1 MEFYLNKIVTRNIF
15 TMLKRKGKLLMRI
28 FSIRQRILPLLVII
42 SFISVNVAL
51 AAALPPQVDAE
62 AAVLMVAGTN
72 KMLLEKNASGIM
84 YPASTTKIMT
94 LITAIEKG
102 DPNSIVT
109 VSTKASA
116 CDGSSLEL
124 SAGDKLTLRNAETG
138 MMLVS
143 GNDAAE
149 AIAEQVAGS
158 IPAFVDMMNIN
169 AVNIGA
175 KNTHFSNPHGLPDPA
190 NHYTTAYDLA
200 LIASYAMQ
208 NPDFVKIVSTREYD
222 VNFINRNPSHVTN
235 TNKLL
240 KTYPGFNGIKTGYTD
255 AAGDCLV
262 AGANRKGVQLIAVL
276 LNDDYRWTD
285 ATKLLDYGFQQLGL

>member
-1 MEFYLNKIVTRNIF
+1 MMTN
-15 TMLKRKGKLLMRI
+15 
-28 FSIRQRILPLLVII
+28 FSIRFRIVPLLLII
-42 SFISVNVAL
+42 IAVWVNVAL
-51 AAALPPQVDAE
+51 AATVVTPPPQVEAE
-62 AAVLMVAGTN
+62 AAVLMVGGTN
-72 KMLLEKNASGIM
+72 QVLFAKNPYGTM

-94 LITAIEKG
+94 LITALEKG

-109 VSTKASA
+109 VSSSAAA

-124 SAGDKLTLRNAETG
+124 NAGDRLTLRNAETG

-149 AIAEQVAGS
+149 AIAANVAGS
-158 IPAFVDMMNIN
+158 IPAFVDMMNAN
-169 AVNIGA
+169 AIRIGA
-175 KNTHFSNPHGLPDPA
+175 RNTHFSNPHGLPDPV

-208 NPDFVKIVSTREYD
+208 NPDFVRIVSTREYD
-222 VNFINRNPSHVTN
+222 VNFLNRSSSHVTN

-240 KTYPGFNGIKTGYTD
+240 KTYPGINGIKTGYTND
-255 AAGDCLV
+255 AGDCLV
-262 AGANRKGVQLIAVL
+262 AGAKRNGVQLIAVM

-285 ATKLLDYGFQQLGL
+285 AVKLLDYGFQRLGI